1 MGSDPQYVGKVK
13 EAYLS
18 VLMVCDGVIHQSKEL
33 GKTAL
38 AANGG
43 HK

>member
-13 EAYLS
+13 AYLS
-18 VLMVCDGVIHQSKEL
+18 VLMVCGGVIHQSKGL

-38 AANGG
+38 AVNGG